1 MWDDLIELVLEI
13 VIELFTE
20 VLFPAMP
27 RPVRIFLTCTIL
39 IVLFTGSGLLI
50 GFGMAGETIWQIG
63 LGIAILVAT
72 IIWFVY
78 LIRKYRLE
86 QRLLGEC

>member
-1 MWDDLIELVLEI
+1 MLDDLIELVLEI

-39 IVLFTGSGLLI
+39 IALFTGSGLLI

-78 LIRKYRLE
+78 LIRKYRLK